1 MVFDGKIK
9 HLALF
14 DYGWFDEF
22 CDKIKYLISE
32 KVVLQIVLIIILVG
46 SELIRIILHQLKK
59 LFITLQYSSNQ
70 LLIKLKINT
79 TIIYFLKRVH
89 INIDP
94 ISNIFKWMFIL
105 FIYYTCYI
113 MIE

>member
-59 LFITLQYSSNQ
+59 VFITLQYSSNQ

-79 TIIYFLKRVH
+79 T
-89 INIDP
+89 IDP